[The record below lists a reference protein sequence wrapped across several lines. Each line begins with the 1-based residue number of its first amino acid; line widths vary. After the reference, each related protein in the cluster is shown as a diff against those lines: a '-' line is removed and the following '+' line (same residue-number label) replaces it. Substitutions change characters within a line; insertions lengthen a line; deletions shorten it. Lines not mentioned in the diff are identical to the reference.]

1 MAQQGSSLQNY
12 NNELVKCIED
22 LKEKREE
29 ARAPPPFCICIST
42 ACSHHVLPAA
52 LASPCSPCVAVKL
65 RPIFKAL
72 LLTETAQVNRQIV
85 KDEEE
90 KAKIQNDLRMLTE
103 RLSRV
108 NDSVARKVASRNE

>member
-1 MAQQGSSLQNY
+1 MGN
-12 NNELVKCIED
+12 
-22 LKEKREE
+22 
-29 ARAPPPFCICIST
+29 
-42 ACSHHVLPAA
+42 
-52 LASPCSPCVAVKL
+52 
-65 RPIFKAL
+65 IFKAL

>member
-1 MAQQGSSLQNY
+1 MSF
-12 NNELVKCIED
+12 D
-22 LKEKREE
+22 L
-29 ARAPPPFCICIST
+29 PPGCT
-42 ACSHHVLPAA
+42 
-52 LASPCSPCVAVKL
+52 L
-65 RPIFKAL
+65 RPMRGSEAASVVKPL
-72 LLTETAQVNRQIV
+72 LLIEIAQVNRQIV

>member
-1 MAQQGSSLQNY
+1 
-12 NNELVKCIED
+12 VKQTKQTISP
-22 LKEKREE
+22 R
-29 ARAPPPFCICIST
+29 ST
-42 ACSHHVLPAA
+42 AAPRQPYL
-52 LASPCSPCVAVKL
+52 LIAS
-65 RPIFKAL
+65 R
-72 LLTETAQVNRQIV
+72 AQVNRQIV

>member
-1 MAQQGSSLQNY
+1 MRGS
-12 NNELVKCIED
+12 
-22 LKEKREE
+22 E
-29 ARAPPPFCICIST
+29 AASVFKP
-42 ACSHHVLPAA
+42 LP
-52 LASPCSPCVAVKL
+52 L
-65 RPIFKAL
+65 IDI
-72 LLTETAQVNRQIV
+72 AQVNRQIV

>member
-1 MAQQGSSLQNY
+1 MQNY

-29 ARAPPPFCICIST
+29 VT
-42 ACSHHVLPAA
+42 AAADLANLRSA
-52 LASPCSPCVAVKL
+52 LASCATL
-65 RPIFKAL
+65 RPQSFDLRAL
-72 LLTETAQVNRQIV
+72 FSPRPQVNRQIV

>member
-1 MAQQGSSLQNY
+1 MQNY

-29 ARAPPPFCICIST
+29 VSVKKAQTHQHQPLHIHRNPPPLLRAKQRKHIISPRST
-42 ACSHHVLPAA
+42 AAPRQPYL
-52 LASPCSPCVAVKL
+52 LIAS
-65 RPIFKAL
+65 R
-72 LLTETAQVNRQIV
+72 AQVNRQIV

>member
-1 MAQQGSSLQNY
+1 M
-12 NNELVKCIED
+12 
-22 LKEKREE
+22 
-29 ARAPPPFCICIST
+29 
-42 ACSHHVLPAA
+42 
-52 LASPCSPCVAVKL
+52 
-65 RPIFKAL
+65 
-72 LLTETAQVNRQIV
+72 NRQIV